1 MVYYIIACHKE
12 DKQCRTEQDIE
23 AIVKNQVLR
32 DGGRN
37 LGEVFSL
44 TESVIK
50 TEFKVGS
57 LDQLMELMDSFSKT
71 EVQLDN
77 SCKRNEK
84 VYYDMSKEL
93 DR

>member
-1 MVYYIIACHKE
+1 M
-12 DKQCRTEQDIE
+12 
-23 AIVKNQVLR
+23 
-32 DGGRN
+32 
-37 LGEVFSL
+37 
-44 TESVIK
+44 IK